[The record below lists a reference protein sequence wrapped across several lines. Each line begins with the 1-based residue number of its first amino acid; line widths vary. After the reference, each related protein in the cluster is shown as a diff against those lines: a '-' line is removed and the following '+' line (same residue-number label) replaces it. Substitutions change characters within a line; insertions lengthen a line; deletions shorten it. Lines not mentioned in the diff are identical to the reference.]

1 MQTNFQVRVMTT
13 KTISSS
19 IEHKGVIKEVTPNTI
34 KVSLLNVS
42 GCSTCH
48 TKGTCSVSDV
58 DNKIIEVVNTGEI
71 VKKGETVKIAFEKS
85 LGPLALLIGYLA
97 PFIFLMFVLI
107 ISLSVTKDEVIAGLT
122 SLFSVGVY
130 YLFLTLFRKKLK
142 STFTF
147 RILKD

>member
-1 MQTNFQVRVMTT
+1 MTT
-13 KTISSS
+13 GAISSS
-19 IEHKGVIKEVTPNTI
+19 IEHRGVIKEVTPKTI

-58 DNKIIEVVNTGEI
+58 DNKIIDVINTGEI
-71 VKKGETVKIAFEKS
+71 VKKGELVKIAFEKS
-85 LGPLALLIGYLA
+85 LGPQALLIGYLG
-97 PFIFLMFVLI
+97 PFIFLMLVLL
-107 ISLSVTKDEVIAGLT
+107 ISLSVTNDEVIAGIT
-122 SLFSVGVY
+122 SLFSVALY

>member
-1 MQTNFQVRVMTT
+1 MSTETFGG
-13 KTISSS
+13 S
-19 IEHKGVIKEVTPNTI
+19 IEHLGVIKEITPKSI

-58 DNKIIEVVNTGEI
+58 DNKIIDVINSGE
-71 VKKGETVKIAFEKS
+71 KLSKGETVKVAFEKS
-85 LGPLALLIGYLA
+85 LGPLALMIGYIG
-97 PFIFLMFVLI
+97 PFVLLMI
-107 ISLSVTKDEVIAGLT
+107 VLLVSWSITQDEVFAGLASLS
-122 SLFSVGVY
+122 SVGIY

-147 RILKD
+147 RILKDRNKI

>member
-1 MQTNFQVRVMTT
+1 MSTETLSN
-13 KTISSS
+13 S
-19 IEHKGVIKEVTPNTI
+19 IEHLGVIKEITPRSI

-42 GCSTCH
+42 ACSTCH

-58 DNKIIEVVNTGEI
+58 DNKVIDVINSGGRFS
-71 VKKGETVKIAFEKS
+71 KGDTVKVAFEKS
-85 LGPLALLIGYLA
+85 LGPLALVIGYLA
-97 PFIFLMFVLI
+97 PFVLLMLVLI
-107 ISLSVTKDEVIAGLT
+107 ISLSITNDEVVAGLT
-122 SLFSVGVY
+122 SLISIGVY

>member
-1 MQTNFQVRVMTT
+1 MSTETLSN
-13 KTISSS
+13 S
-19 IEHKGVIKEVTPNTI
+19 IEHLGVIKEITPKSI

-58 DNKIIEVVNTGEI
+58 DNKIIDVINSGE
-71 VKKGETVKIAFEKS
+71 KLSKGETVKVAFEKS
-85 LGPLALLIGYLA
+85 LGPLALMIGYIG
-97 PFIFLMFVLI
+97 PFVLLMI
-107 ISLSVTKDEVIAGLT
+107 VLLVSWSITKDEVFAGLA
-122 SLFSVGVY
+122 SLSSVGIY